1 MSSNLQFMRN
11 MINDAST
18 FESFREHDFRWYYI
32 AMINQNS
39 AMNISMVARSFVA
52 YELTGSFTALGLMAL
67 SNAIPMIFFSPV
79 GGVFADRFPKRL
91 VLQGGQLFDG
101 IAVTIIAVLLTAGIL
116 TFTHL
121 LLMGLAHGAAV
132 AFMMPARN
140 SMIPELVGE
149 ERMMNAVA
157 LGTASMNGTR
167 MIAPA
172 IAGFMLA
179 FLDWS
184 WVFYLMGFLYF
195 AAMFSMIPIP
205 INTKTYVREENFVST
220 DSKLNTIIANAKSGM
235 NDIREAV
242 KYVRATPVVG
252 MILLIHLFVST
263 LSMPYQHL
271 LPGFVK
277 DVLLKGPEWLGTLTA
292 ITALGSFICALIVAS
307 MPNRQRGMLFIVGLI
322 ILGSSMLAFSV
333 SSILWIAIVTSFV
346 IGIGQTSRYSLTSV
360 LLMSYTEDIFRGRVM
375 SIYMMEFGLVSFG
388 TFAIA
393 MMADAVGIQWA
404 FIITSLGLLFI
415 SLYLLVAVPKLRNLD

>member
-1 MSSNLQFMRN
+1 MLNAITGS
-11 MINDAST
+11 ST

-39 AMNISMVARSFVA
+39 AMNISMIARSFVA
-52 YELTGSFTALGLMAL
+52 YEITGSFTALGLMAL
-67 SNAIPMIFFSPV
+67 SNAIPMIFFSPI

-101 IAVTIIAVLLTAGIL
+101 IASVIVAVLLMAGIL

-121 LLMGLAHGAAV
+121 LLMGLAHGVAV
-132 AFMMPARN
+132 AFMMPSRN
-140 SMIPELVGE
+140 SMIPEIVGE

-184 WVFYLMGFLYF
+184 WVFYLMGFLYL
-195 AAMFSMIPIP
+195 AAMFSMMPIP
-205 INTKTYVREENFVST
+205 IKTQIQVRDENLLPMSSKWNKVFV
-220 DSKLNTIIANAKSGM
+220 NAKSGID
-235 NDIREAV
+235 DIREAI
-242 KYVRATPVVG
+242 KYVRTTPVIG

-277 DVLLKGPEWLGTLTA
+277 DVLFKGPEWLGTLTA

-307 MPNRQRGMLFIVGLI
+307 LPNRQRGLLFIIGLI

-333 SSILWIAIVTSFV
+333 SSILWIAVITSFV

-393 MMADAVGIQWA
+393 MMADVIGIQWA
-404 FIITSLGLLFI
+404 FVITSLGLLFI
-415 SLYLLVAVPKLRNLD
+415 SLYLLIAVPKLRNLD

>member
-1 MSSNLQFMRN
+1 MRN
-11 MINDAST
+11 MINGAST
-18 FESFREHDFRWYYI
+18 FESFHEHDFRWYYI

-52 YELTGSFTALGLMAL
+52 YEITGSFTALGLMAL
-67 SNAIPMIFFSPV
+67 SNAIPMIFFSPI

-91 VLQGGQLFDG
+91 VLQGGQFFDG
-101 IAVTIIAVLLTAGIL
+101 IASVVVAVLLTAGIL

-132 AFMMPARN
+132 AFMMPSRN
-140 SMIPELVGE
+140 SMIPEIVGE

-167 MIAPA
+167 MVAPA

-184 WVFYLMGFLYF
+184 WVFYLMGFLYL
-195 AAMFSMIPIP
+195 AAMLTMMPIP
-205 INTKTYVREENFVST
+205 INTKIQIKNEIHTPAI
-220 DSKLNTIIANAKSGM
+220 SKWNKVVDNAKDGM
-235 NDIREAV
+235 NDIRDAV
-242 KYVRATPVVG
+242 KYVRATPVIG

-277 DVLLKGPEWLGTLTA
+277 DVLFKGPEWLGTLTA

-307 MPNRQRGMLFIVGLI
+307 LPNRQRGMLFIVGLL

-333 SSILWIAIVTSFV
+333 SSILWIAVVTSFV

-360 LLMSYTEDIFRGRVM
+360 LLMSYTEDAFRGRVM